1 MSTKK
6 WSIIS
11 SYTDSEKTA
20 SASRSRRPLNKDNI
34 SWPSDDLHQINTIIG
49 TDKRSQINP
58 DSSNQ
63 PPALNANTCAHTF
76 LSHTQQQTCTARIFF
91 SRALGVLTG
100 LYWLTRRNT
109 TRTRLLIILFW
120 LAFIAQ
126 YKEWKG
132 PNVAVSIPSYR
143 KGRGRSTHCCP
154 HLVMIANML
163 QLKKN

>member
-1 MSTKK
+1 MIFIRSILSSAQTSGHRLTQTPLTNPQLSTQ
-6 WSIIS
+6 
-11 SYTDSEKTA
+11 T
-20 SASRSRRPLNKDNI
+20 R
-34 SWPSDDLHQINTIIG
+34 
-49 TDKRSQINP
+49 
-58 DSSNQ
+58 
-63 PPALNANTCAHTF
+63 AHTLF
-76 LSHTQQQTCTARIFF
+76 SPIHNNKRARIFF

-143 KGRGRSTHCCP
+143 KGRGQSTHCCP

-163 QLKKN
+163 QLKKNLKITDLLVNVILYEWLFLYLHACLTLWKRAE